1 METLGGRYRLVERI
15 GTGGMSVVWRGHDEV
30 LGRRVAV
37 KVLASGYAHDT
48 AFRDRMRREARAA
61 ARLCHPQVSTV
72 YDFGGYADSAPYVVM
87 ELIDGPSLAEEMVD
101 GPLPWRPGV
110 GICAEVA
117 AALAAVHS
125 AGLVHRD
132 IKPANVILGS
142 TGAKLVDFG
151 ISAEIGE
158 YADGSPNGTVLGTPA
173 YVAPERLR
181 GGPALPA
188 SDVYALG
195 VLLYKALTG
204 HLPWAVDTKTQVL
217 RAHLAAPPAP
227 LPPLDGLP
235 TEVADLCLR
244 CLAKDPSARPDAR
257 RLARVWSRA
266 SYGPAVE
273 EPTLTMPTG
282 SRRRLRP
289 LDALRVLVN
298 RPHRLGLVAASAV
311 GAVGAL
317 ALTLTTAFS
326 MPDHTATSPATGATP
341 PVTAALAGSP
351 TSCQVTYRLRNDDG
365 RSFTGEL
372 TIRNTG
378 NNPIPDGTLVFTLPG
393 DQRLTGTGE
402 WTQSGPAVR
411 VAARALEPGGEQVL
425 PFRGTY
431 RGANPLPSAFSLGDT
446 PCEPV
451 MIGVTNPG
459 PSAGTRASP
468 TGKPAKDGG
477 KGKGDDNRRG

>member
-1 METLGGRYRLVERI
+1 MGGRYRLVERI

-37 KVLASGYAHDT
+37 KVLASGFAHDT
-48 AFRDRMRREARAA
+48 TFRERMRREARAA

-72 YDFGGYADSAPYVVM
+72 YDLGGYTDSVPYVVM
-87 ELIDGPSLAEEMVD
+87 ELIDGPTLAEEMVD
-101 GPLPWRPGV
+101 GPLPWRHGV
-110 GICAEVA
+110 EICAEVA
-117 AALAAVHS
+117 AALAAVHR

-132 IKPANVILGS
+132 VKPANIMLGS

-204 HLPWAVDTKTQVL
+204 HLPWAVDTKAQVL

-227 LPPLDGLP
+227 LPPLDGMP
-235 TEVADLCLR
+235 PEVAELCER
-244 CLAKDPSARPDAR
+244 CLAKAPSARPDAH
-257 RLARVWSRA
+257 RLVRVWSRA
-266 SYGPAVE
+266 VHGPVVE
-273 EPTLTMPTG
+273 DPTLTLPIS

-298 RPHRLGLVAASAV
+298 RPHRLGLVAA

-326 MPDHTATSPATGATP
+326 IAPDRTATDPETGATP

-351 TSCQVTYRLRNDDG
+351 MSCRVTYRLRSDDG
-365 RSFTGEL
+365 HSFIGEL
-372 TIRNTG
+372 TVRNTG
-378 NNPIPDGTLVFTLPG
+378 DNRITGGTLAFTLPG
-393 DQRLTGTGE
+393 NQQVTGPGE
-402 WTQSGPAVR
+402 WTQSGSAVR
-411 VAARALEPGGEQVL
+411 VAAPALDPGGEQVL

-431 RGANPLPSAFSLGDT
+431 HGANPLPSAFSLGETACD
-446 PCEPV
+446 PV

-459 PSAGTRASP
+459 QNAGTRASP
-468 TGKPAKDGG
+468 DGRPAKDGG
-477 KGKGDDNRRG
+477 KGKGSGNGRN